1 MAVQTTAPGAPPS
14 GERVAAAPQTGLNLG
29 KTWREIRRL
38 PIVPSLVLVIFLIV
52 PAIFA
57 DALAQHD
64 PLIGDLE
71 RDLEPPAWIGDR
83 EVEQTIVRRVRDK
96 DSEVSLNNAARNYE
110 SGAAELRDANG
121 NGAPDIGETMVRIK
135 PGGSWDY
142 PLGTDKQGRDLLTR
156 MMHGAR
162 ISLAVSCLAILVGGF
177 LGTTLGMLAAFRGGI
192 TDAFLMR
199 IVDIKLAFPS
209 ILLALT
215 LVVAIGSGF
224 STVVIVIALLLW
236 ARYARVV
243 RGEALAIKE
252 RDFIDRARVAGASNL
267 RIMGRHIFPNVFN
280 TVIVLATLEV
290 GHVIILEATLSFLG
304 AGIPRPQPAW
314 GLMAADG
321 AGGHY
326 QFLVDFPV
334 PLPGHCADGAV
345 DEPAGGLAAGPAGS
359 QAAECVGRGNR
370 AGAASGPPPPV
381 GNSFEP
387 PNCYETGVDIKLAF
401 PTILLALV
409 LVAAI
414 GAGFATVIIVIAVLL
429 WARYARVVRGEALAI
444 KQQDFI
450 DRARVSGASN
460 IRIMMRHI
468 FPNLV
473 NTVVVLATL
482 EVGHVIILEST
493 LSFLGAGI
501 PAPTPAWGVMVA
513 DGRDLITTAWWIF
526 LLPCLAIVLTVL
538 SMNLLGDWL
547 RDRLDPK
554 LRNI

>member
-1 MAVQTTAPGAPPS
+1 MAVQTTAPGAPAGPAT
-14 GERVAAAPQTGLNLG
+14 AAEAPRKGLDWG
-29 KTWREIRRL
+29 KAWREIRRF
-38 PIVPSLVLVIFLIV
+38 PMVPTFILVVMLII

-57 DALAQHD
+57 EALAQHD

-83 EVEQTIVRRVRDK
+83 EIEQTIVRRVQDRDG
-96 DSEVSLNNAARNYE
+96 EVSLNNARRNHD
-110 SGAAELRDANG
+110 SGAAQLRDTNG

-135 PGGSWDY
+135 PGGSWEY
-142 PLGTDKQGRDLLTR
+142 PFGTDKQGRDLLTR

-177 LGTTLGMLAAFRGGI
+177 LGTTIGMVAAFRGGI
-192 TDAFLMR
+192 VDAILMR
-199 IVDIKLAFPS
+199 VVDIKLAFPS

-243 RGEALAIKE
+243 RGEALGIKE

-267 RIMGRHIFPNVFN
+267 RIMARHIFPNVFN

-321 AGGHY
+321 R
-326 QFLVDFPV
+326 
-334 PLPGHCADGAV
+334 
-345 DEPAGGLAAGPAGS
+345 E
-359 QAAECVGRGNR
+359 
-370 AGAASGPPPPV
+370 
-381 GNSFEP
+381 
-387 PNCYETGVDIKLAF
+387 
-401 PTILLALV
+401 
-409 LVAAI
+409 
-414 GAGFATVIIVIAVLL
+414 VIT
-429 WARYARVVRGEALAI
+429 
-444 KQQDFI
+444 
-450 DRARVSGASN
+450 SS
-460 IRIMMRHI
+460 
-468 FPNLV
+468 
-473 NTVVVLATL
+473 
-482 EVGHVIILEST
+482 
-493 LSFLGAGI
+493 
-501 PAPTPAWGVMVA
+501 
-513 DGRDLITTAWWIF
+513 WWIF
-526 LLPCLAIVLTVL
+526 LFPCLAIVLTVL

-554 LRNI
+554 LRNV

>member
-1 MAVQTTAPGAPPS
+1 MAVQTTAPGAPAGPAT
-14 GERVAAAPQTGLNLG
+14 AAEAPRKGLDWG
-29 KTWREIRRL
+29 KAWREIRRF
-38 PIVPSLVLVIFLIV
+38 PMVPTFILVVMLII

-57 DALAQHD
+57 EALAQHD

-83 EVEQTIVRRVRDK
+83 EIEQTIVRRVQDRDG
-96 DSEVSLNNAARNYE
+96 EVSLNNARRNHD
-110 SGAAELRDANG
+110 SGAAQLRDANG

-135 PGGSWDY
+135 PGGSWEY
-142 PLGTDKQGRDLLTR
+142 PFGTDKQGRDLLTR

-177 LGTTLGMLAAFRGGI
+177 LGTTIGMVAAFRGGI
-192 TDAFLMR
+192 VDAILMR
-199 IVDIKLAFPS
+199 VVDIKLAFPS

-243 RGEALAIKE
+243 RGEALGIKE

-267 RIMGRHIFPNVFN
+267 RIMARHIFPNVFN

-321 AGGHY
+321 R
-326 QFLVDFPV
+326 
-334 PLPGHCADGAV
+334 
-345 DEPAGGLAAGPAGS
+345 E
-359 QAAECVGRGNR
+359 
-370 AGAASGPPPPV
+370 
-381 GNSFEP
+381 
-387 PNCYETGVDIKLAF
+387 
-401 PTILLALV
+401 
-409 LVAAI
+409 
-414 GAGFATVIIVIAVLL
+414 VIT
-429 WARYARVVRGEALAI
+429 
-444 KQQDFI
+444 
-450 DRARVSGASN
+450 SS
-460 IRIMMRHI
+460 
-468 FPNLV
+468 
-473 NTVVVLATL
+473 
-482 EVGHVIILEST
+482 
-493 LSFLGAGI
+493 
-501 PAPTPAWGVMVA
+501 
-513 DGRDLITTAWWIF
+513 WWIF
-526 LLPCLAIVLTVL
+526 LFPCLAIVLTVL

-554 LRNI
+554 LRNV